1 MNIEP
6 QPLETL
12 DKSKLVAK
20 VGELKAS
27 KHRLVQICATTL
39 TDSIEITYS
48 FEKDQR
54 FVSLRLAVPRKDAV
68 IPSITG
74 VYFGAFTYENELQ
87 DLFGLKVPDLALNFN
102 GNFYMKAKN
111 EPFNETKAEADA
123 KTAAN
128 KPAAP
133 GN

>member
-1 MNIEP
+1 MNSEP

-27 KHRLVQICATTL
+27 GHRLIQICATTL
-39 TDSIEITYS
+39 ADSIEITYS

-54 FVSLRLAVPRKDAV
+54 FLNLRLAVPRKDAV
-68 IPSITG
+68 LPSITG

-102 GNFYMKAKN
+102 GKFYLKAK
-111 EPFNETKAEADA
+111 EAYFNETKAEADA
-123 KTAAN
+123 KAAGEAK
-128 KPAAP
+128 KPE
-133 GN
+133 